1 MEKPKLE
8 TKEEQEKHL
17 LEMARLA
24 EKVNHTTCD
33 KCYGRGYDGFDIVH
47 GYYTPCICVVKA
59 VNKLRIQETQ
69 KVPHETLPEENN

>member
-8 TKEEQEKHL
+8 TKEKQKENMA
-17 LEMARLA
+17 EMAQLA
-24 EKVNHTTCD
+24 EKVNNGKCKKCD
-33 KCYGRGYDGFDIVH
+33 GIGFDGFDIVH

-59 VNKLRIQETQ
+59 VNKLRIQEMQ